1 MDKIPHCTERFTYV
15 EMAPA
20 IIWLTGKPV
29 FPITLHLSVA
39 HENLIV
45 LSRLGAVIKELI
57 HCIISQMYNWSID
70 EAKFK
75 KRALAKYKEWR
86 LLQLINYGLQG
97 EKLNLSFL
105 KKSWPKIKNQIIDQW
120 VRKYLEEI
128 VLDND

>member
-1 MDKIPHCTERFTYV
+1 
-15 EMAPA
+15 
-20 IIWLTGKPV
+20 
-29 FPITLHLSVA
+29 
-39 HENLIV
+39 
-45 LSRLGAVIKELI
+45 
-57 HCIISQMYNWSID
+57 MYNWSID